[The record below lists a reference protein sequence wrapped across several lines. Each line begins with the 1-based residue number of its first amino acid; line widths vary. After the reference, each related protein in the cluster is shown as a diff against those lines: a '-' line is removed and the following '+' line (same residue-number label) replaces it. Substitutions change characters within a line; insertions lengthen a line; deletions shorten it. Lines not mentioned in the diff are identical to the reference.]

1 MMSSSQSGLGQ
12 VVEFFNVRASGTDVS
27 SAIGITNVLMSIAI
41 LIVSVLGFTALA
53 IWVARIGVDILL
65 ITLRGTA
72 IADKLSSFG
81 TAKSESYDSVGKY
94 LKNNFVEILLVV
106 VLIALMVTGWLW
118 RIFAIALQGVGG
130 VLNFL
135 LGLDF
140 DGLLSAQDVNAWKD
154 NVTSQ
159 PPAAVKNEYDENVAL
174 AESTLNELY
183 SMTDMD
189 NDVALKQDVI
199 RRYTIAMSRAQWISE
214 QADGQNGADVVG
226 ALNLESTYFA
236 RHKTTNYCNTAFLNS
251 DAGESV
257 KQYYGTQA
265 ISCSTHING

>member
-159 PPAAVKNEYDENVAL
+159 PPAAIKNEYDENVAL

-189 NDVALKQDVI
+189 NNVALKQDVI

-214 QADGQNGADVVG
+214 QTNGQNGADVIG
-226 ALNLESTYFA
+226 SLNLESNYFA

-251 DAGESV
+251 DAGSSV
-257 KQYYGTQA
+257 KQYYGTQT
-265 ISCSTHING
+265 ITCSSHVNQ